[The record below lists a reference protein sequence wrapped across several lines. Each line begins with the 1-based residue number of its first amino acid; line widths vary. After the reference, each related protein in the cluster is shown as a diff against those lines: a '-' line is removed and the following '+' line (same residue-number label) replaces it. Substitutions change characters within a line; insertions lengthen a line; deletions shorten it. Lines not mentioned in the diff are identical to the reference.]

1 MKENIRQTAKEI
13 LLVLWIIAVYIVSVY
28 IFY

>member
-1 MKENIRQTAKEI
+1 MKENVRQTAKEI
-13 LLVLWIIAVYIVSVY
+13 LLVLWIIAVYVVSVY

>member
-1 MKENIRQTAKEI
+1 MKENVRQTTKEI
-13 LLVLWIIAVYIVSVY
+13 LLVLWIIAVYVVSVY